1 MVCTVNSTDMKFA
14 TGRTLMASISPST
27 LIFTFCLTRELQIV
41 VGTPTLWAQHQ
52 ARNTRIISNVVTARG
67 LYAHGAP
74 RLPPKRGTILE
85 DGNCSRRSSSAFP
98 SPSWKR
104 QAPSWDFANVNLCP
118 CPILR
123 LPNFPI
129 LGKHGALLAIGPIPA
144 AALPCSARA
153 WAHLCGR

>member
-1 MVCTVNSTDMKFA
+1 
-14 TGRTLMASISPST
+14 MASISPST

-74 RLPPKRGTILE
+74 RLPPKRGTI
-85 DGNCSRRSSSAFP
+85 GCCFRRSSSAFP

-104 QAPSWDFANVNLCP
+104 
-118 CPILR
+118 
-123 LPNFPI
+123 
-129 LGKHGALLAIGPIPA
+129 
-144 AALPCSARA
+144 
-153 WAHLCGR
+153 